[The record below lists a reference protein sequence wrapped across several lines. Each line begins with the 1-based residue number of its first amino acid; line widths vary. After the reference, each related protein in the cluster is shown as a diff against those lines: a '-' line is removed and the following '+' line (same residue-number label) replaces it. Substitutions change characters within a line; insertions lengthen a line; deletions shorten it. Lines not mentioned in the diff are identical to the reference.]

1 MRIIV
6 NLILLAL
13 VGCPC
18 IFAQDAVRKHL
29 NRYDY
34 KGAVTAI
41 DSLMACENADSVSL
55 AIEKAKCLRKLY
67 RVEDAVGALS
77 EVLHLDQYNTELMAE
92 MAECHVQMGNSAEA
106 FTWYSMLTRLQPEN
120 TYFKLCQARILYRE
134 KQYRESIAFCKDII
148 VTDFI
153 PEVMSMIGDGYKN
166 TGQADSALVYYDKVL
181 TFKPKHAQT
190 ISKKADILL
199 SAKQY
204 DPVIEMSESFLK
216 EDPDNMTILPIYG
229 LALFL
234 KDKYPQSIEVFE
246 HQKKLGDES
255 YSVHYYIGLNYY
267 MMNYWKLAEPE
278 LEKAYQIDSSDVKLV
293 FQLAHAKGNLVTS
306 PKSGGLDKESERLYE
321 KALGMLEP
329 DPAMLHNIYG
339 SMALAR
345 HRIEDYKDAIKYY
358 ELSYKYNKKNISAIS
373 SIGLCYER
381 MKEYD
386 KALKYYE
393 MYLKLGKPGTAGYAF
408 VEESIAYIKQEKFM
422 EER

>member
-1 MRIIV
+1 
-6 NLILLAL
+6 
-13 VGCPC
+13 
-18 IFAQDAVRKHL
+18 
-29 NRYDY
+29 
-34 KGAVTAI
+34 
-41 DSLMACENADSVSL
+41 
-55 AIEKAKCLRKLY
+55 
-67 RVEDAVGALS
+67 
-77 EVLHLDQYNTELMAE
+77 
-92 MAECHVQMGNSAEA
+92 
-106 FTWYSMLTRLQPEN
+106 
-120 TYFKLCQARILYRE
+120 
-134 KQYRESIAFCKDII
+134 
-148 VTDFI
+148 
-153 PEVMSMIGDGYKN
+153 
-166 TGQADSALVYYDKVL
+166 
-181 TFKPKHAQT
+181 
-190 ISKKADILL
+190 
-199 SAKQY
+199 
-204 DPVIEMSESFLK
+204 
-216 EDPDNMTILPIYG
+216 
-229 LALFL
+229 
-234 KDKYPQSIEVFE
+234 
-246 HQKKLGDES
+246 
-255 YSVHYYIGLNYY
+255 

-345 HRIEDYKDAIKYY
+345 HRIENYKEAIKYY

>member
-1 MRIIV
+1 MRII
-6 NLILLAL
+6 ISIIFLAIM
-13 VGCPC
+13 GCHSLS
-18 IFAQDAVRKHL
+18 AQDAVRKYL

-77 EVLHLDQYNTELMAE
+77 EVLHLDQYNIELMAE
-92 MAECHVQMGNSAEA
+92 MAECHMQMGNSEEA
-106 FTWYSMLTRLQPEN
+106 FTWYGMLTRLQPEN
-120 TYFKLCQARILYRE
+120 IYFKLCQARILYRE
-134 KQYRESIAFCKDII
+134 KQFRESIAICKDII
-148 VTDFI
+148 VTDSI

-166 TGQADSALVYYDKVL
+166 LSQVDSALVYYDNVL
-181 TFKPKHAQT
+181 AFKPKHVHT
-190 ISKKADILL
+190 LSKKADILL
-199 SAKQY
+199 SGKQY

-234 KDKYPQSIEVFE
+234 KDKYPQSIDVFE
-246 HQKKLGDES
+246 HLKQLGDES

-293 FQLAHAKGNLVTS
+293 FQLAHAKSNLIFDI
-306 PKSGGLDKESERLYE
+306 KSGTLDKETERLYE
-321 KALGMLEP
+321 KALNMLEP
-329 DPAMLHNIYG
+329 DHSMLHNIYG

-345 HRIEDYKDAIKYY
+345 HRLENYKEAIKYY